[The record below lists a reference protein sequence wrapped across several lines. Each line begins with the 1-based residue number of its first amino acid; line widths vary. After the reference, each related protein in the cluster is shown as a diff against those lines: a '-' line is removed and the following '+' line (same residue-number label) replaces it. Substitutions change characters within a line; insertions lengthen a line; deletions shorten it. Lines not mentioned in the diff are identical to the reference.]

1 MDNVED
7 VVGELGVEDLGH
19 YDGDM
24 FLIELNSSDEYSS
37 LYSEIST
44 KFNTETSMSSF
55 EDARSVTVFTNDS
68 VEITATAD
76 YDNDLYSILIGRK

>member
-7 VVGELGVEDLGH
+7 VVNELGVEDLGH

-24 FLIELNSSDEYSS
+24 FLVELNSSDEYSS

>member
-7 VVGELGVEDLGH
+7 VVNELGVEDLGH

-24 FLIELNSSDEYSS
+24 FLVELNSSDEYSS

-68 VEITATAD
+68 IEITATAD

>member
-7 VVGELGVEDLGH
+7 VVNELGVEYLGH
-19 YDGDM
+19 YDGNM
-24 FLIELNSSDEYSS
+24 FLVELNSSDEYSS

-55 EDARSVTVFTNDS
+55 EDSKSVTVFTNDS
-68 VEITATAD
+68 IEITATAD

>member
-7 VVGELGVEDLGH
+7 VVNELGVEDLGH

>member
-7 VVGELGVEDLGH
+7 VVNELGVEELGH

-24 FLIELNSSDEYSS
+24 FLVELNSSDEYSS

-55 EDARSVTVFTNDS
+55 EDSKSVTVFTNDS
-68 VEITATAD
+68 IEITATAD

>member
-7 VVGELGVEDLGH
+7 VVNELGVADLGH

-24 FLIELNSSDEYSS
+24 FLVELNSSDEYSS

-44 KFNTETSMSSF
+44 KFNTEDSMSSF
-55 EDARSVTVFTNDS
+55 EDSRSVTVFTNDS